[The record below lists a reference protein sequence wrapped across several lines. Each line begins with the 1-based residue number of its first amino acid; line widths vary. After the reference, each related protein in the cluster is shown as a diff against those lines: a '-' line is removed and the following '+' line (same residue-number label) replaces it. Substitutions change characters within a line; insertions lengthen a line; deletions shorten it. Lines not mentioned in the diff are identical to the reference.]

1 MARKAEQVGIFSL
14 LKQTFADFSD
24 DECPTMAAALSY
36 YTVFALPPLL
46 LLIIMI
52 VGAFVDP
59 QTVRDA
65 LQGQL
70 GNMLGES
77 GGQEIQT
84 IISKAQETKAPNSG
98 RPLATILSIAALI
111 FGATGAFGQLQA
123 ALNKAWEVAPDP
135 DSGGLKN
142 FIFKRVLS
150 FGMILGVSFL
160 LMVSL
165 ALSAAISALGDVLGR
180 MLPGLGEPLLHV
192 INLALSLAIF
202 TVLFGA
208 MFKILPDAVVGWR
221 DVWVGA
227 LFTTVLFVI
236 GKFAIGFYLG
246 RSNPGEAFGAA
257 GSLAVLLVWIYYAS
271 MILLLGA
278 EFTQK
283 WAERR
288 GGGIRPEPGA
298 VRVAEEKQYIREPE
312 PGRARGG
319 SHA

>member
-1 MARKAEQVGIFSL
+1 MADKGGIFGL
-14 LKQTFADFSD
+14 LKQTFKDFSD
-24 DECPTMAAALSY
+24 DGCPTMAAALSY

-52 VGAFVDP
+52 VGAVMDP

-65 LQGQL
+65 LQGQM
-70 GNMLGES
+70 GNLLGES

-84 IISKAQETKAPNSG
+84 IIQKAQETKAPNSG
-98 RPLATILSIAALI
+98 RPLAAILSIAALI
-111 FGATGAFGQLQA
+111 FGATGAFGQLQQ
-123 ALNKAWEVAPDP
+123 ALNRAWEVAPDP
-135 DSGGLKN
+135 EQGGLKN
-142 FIFKRVLS
+142 FILKRVLS
-150 FGMILGVSFL
+150 FGMILGIAFL

-165 ALSAAISALGDVLGR
+165 ALSAVISAIGGALALS
-180 MLPGLGEPLLHV
+180 EPLLHLFNFLV
-192 INLALSLAIF
+192 SVVVF
-202 TVLFGA
+202 TLLFAA
-208 MFKILPDAVVGWR
+208 MFKILPDAKVGWG

-227 LFTTVLFVI
+227 IFTTLLFVI

-257 GSLAVLLVWIYYAS
+257 GSLAILLIWIYYAS

-288 GGGIRPEPGA
+288 GGGIVPEEGA
-298 VRVAEEKQYIREPE
+298 VRVVEETRHV
-312 PGRARGG
+312 RGLG
-319 SHA
+319 AASGTGEAHG

>member
-1 MARKAEQVGIFSL
+1 MAEKEGIFGL
-14 LKQTFADFSD
+14 LKQTFKDFMD
-24 DECPTMAAALSY
+24 DGCPTMAAALSY

-46 LLIIMI
+46 LLIITI
-52 VGAFVDP
+52 VGAVMDP
-59 QTVRDA
+59 QQVREA

-77 GGQEIQT
+77 GGKEIQT
-84 IISKAQETKAPNSG
+84 IIQQAQEKSAGSG
-98 RPLATILSIAALI
+98 GLIATLLSIAALI

-123 ALNKAWEVAPDP
+123 ALNRAWEVAPDP
-135 DSGGLKN
+135 EAGGLKN

-150 FGMILGVSFL
+150 FGMILGITFL

-165 ALSAAISALGDVLGR
+165 AASALISALGGVLG
-180 MLPGLGEPLLHV
+180 LPSPLLHV
-192 INLALSLAIF
+192 FNLGLSLLIF
-202 TVLFGA
+202 TLLFGA
-208 MFKILPDAVVGWR
+208 MFKILPDAQIGWR

-227 LFTTVLFVI
+227 FATTVLFVI

-246 RSNPGEAFGAA
+246 QSNPGEAFGAA

-283 WAERR
+283 WAEHR
-288 GGGIRPEPGA
+288 GGGIVPEEGA
-298 VRVAEEKQYIREPE
+298 VRVVEETRHVREPE
-312 PGRARGG
+312 TARGG
-319 SHA
+319 KRA